1 MDEGYQNSTYEMFDE
16 VRNQIEQEDLAKN
29 KERFEELLRVQV
41 PEEVSGFS
49 ESLESH
55 RDRIRKRINELNDHL
70 SRVTFDRKEETFIQ
84 LKFEDAGD
92 DGVRRFKKLRRHAL
106 EADLESDDDD
116 ERRRERYHRVEQ
128 FLGELETDMTGLN
141 ESLMSEIGLSLERM
155 SSTKK
160 VGPETKLQ
168 RGSRKIRW

>member
-1 MDEGYQNSTYEMFDE
+1 MPTHEISCDELSLDLDEGYQNSTYEMFDE

-70 SRVTFDRKEETFIQ
+70 SRVTFDRKEETLF
-84 LKFEDAGD
+84 
-92 DGVRRFKKLRRHAL
+92 
-106 EADLESDDDD
+106 S
-116 ERRRERYHRVEQ
+116 
-128 FLGELETDMTGLN
+128 
-141 ESLMSEIGLSLERM
+141 
-155 SSTKK
+155 
-160 VGPETKLQ
+160 
-168 RGSRKIRW
+168 